1 VYTLIVFIFT
11 QEMRKILFWCV
22 IAVVSLVGVCSASN
36 LNRLTQ
42 DPQEVVETRDINGD
56 PIRQGADNPGRN
68 TVWIFRNSEITS
80 FFQAK
85 NQTIAFIQNLI
96 NWSLW
101 LVWLVALV
109 YIIYHWFLMVTAAG
123 NDAQFKK
130 WAKSLRTAVVAIL
143 GIWLSAFIVKFIFY
157 LLDRFY

>member
-1 VYTLIVFIFT
+1 MKKT
-11 QEMRKILFWCV
+11 ILRV
-22 IAVVSLVGVCSASN
+22 MIGVMSIVGVASAN
-36 LNRLTQ
+36 LWRLTQ
-42 DPQEVVETRDINGD
+42 DPEDVVVTNDINGD
-56 PIRQGADNPGRN
+56 PIRDGADNPGRWV
-68 TVWIFRNSEITS
+68 VWIVRNWEITN

-96 NWSLW
+96 NRSLW

-109 YIIYHWFLMVTAAG
+109 YIIYHGFLMVTAAG

-130 WAKSLRTAVVAIL
+130 WAKALRTAVISIL
-143 GIWLSAFIVKFIFY
+143 WIGLSAYIVKFIFY